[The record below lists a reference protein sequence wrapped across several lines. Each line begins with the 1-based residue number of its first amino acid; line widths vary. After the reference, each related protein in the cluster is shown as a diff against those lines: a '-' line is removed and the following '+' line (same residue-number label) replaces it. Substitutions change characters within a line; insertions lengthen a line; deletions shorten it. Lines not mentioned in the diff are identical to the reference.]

1 MEGGSGRKTRGDF
14 NELEAKMRTLEL
26 KLEDRRKTGES
37 KELEGE
43 NEGGT
48 RELANEKTS
57 AKDYE
62 GRNAGATRSWY

>member
-37 KELEGE
+37 KVVFEGE

-62 GRNAGATRSWY
+62 GR